1 MNHFAIFLIKDI
13 IKREHKRINA
23 FREERGCIITNGR
36 ITKGRIKEASIKRRS
51 PVL

>member
-23 FREERGCIITNGR
+23 FREERGCGQNLGLV
-36 ITKGRIKEASIKRRS
+36 A
-51 PVL
+51 